1 LCEAAVTLA
10 KTGQANAIVAVTRHG
25 NTARLLSALRPP
37 CAILAATD
45 LPEVAAALTMY
56 RGVTPIVTAERDVE
70 RLERVVV
77 ASGCALTG
85 QVVVFVNIGPDL
97 TRPDANFLNVQKL
110 G

>member
-1 LCEAAVTLA
+1 
-10 KTGQANAIVAVTRHG
+10 
-25 NTARLLSALRPP
+25 
-37 CAILAATD
+37 
-45 LPEVAAALTMY
+45 
-56 RGVTPIVTAERDVE
+56 VTPIVTAERDVE

-97 TRPDANFLNVQKL
+97 TRSDANFLNVQKL